1 MSFSALFPS
10 HFVVESLRAVTV
22 NPERST
28 VCADTLL
35 FMTAPSRPITII
47 GVEEKAS
54 VKFTLAS
61 TVEEAFTLTLPQ
73 FINIFLFANLSSCEL
88 VLSKLVLSD
97 FKAEVVLFKAK
108 SKSSALRFTSLI
120 ASVCSR

>member
-61 TVEEAFTLTLPQ
+61 TVEEAFTLTLPR
-73 FINIFLFANLSSCEL
+73 FINIFLLQIYLVVNWYYLSWFYLLFLKFLLLKPKLYYLKPNLNHQPY
-88 VLSKLVLSD
+88 D
-97 FKAEVVLFKAK
+97 
-108 SKSSALRFTSLI
+108 SLH
-120 ASVCSR
+120 